1 MTKSIAVFG
10 AGPGVGQAIARR
22 YGKEGYD
29 VVLVARRQGPL
40 DLFARDLS
48 ADGITAHVIIA
59 DLEQTGA
66 VPALAERIRAKAGNP
81 TVLYYGPAPTDLV
94 FVPAV
99 DLTAELLHDRMPITI
114 YTLLALVREFLPAM
128 VERGDGAILSAQG
141 AAAVRGRPHMSG
153 WPTVLAAQRNYL
165 QSLAA
170 EVAGKGVY
178 VGMLHIGA
186 RILGTPFEAD
196 YQRRRAQ
203 GEPVP
208 DMAAADPAAL
218 AGILWDMHSGRAS
231 HEAVVPAGLLED
243 DTEAI
248 GRARSCFP

>member
-40 DLFARDLS
+40 DLLARDLS
-48 ADGITAHVIIA
+48 AAGVSTHVVTA
-59 DLEQTGA
+59 DLGRTDE
-66 VPALAERIRAKAGNP
+66 VPALAGRIRACVREP
-81 TVLYYGPAPTDLV
+81 TALYYGPAPAGPA

-99 DLTAELLHDRMPITI
+99 DLTPQLFQDRLPITI
-114 YTLLALVREFLPAM
+114 YTLMALVREFLPAM

-141 AAAVRGRPHMSG
+141 AAAVQGRPYMSG
-153 WPTVLAAQRNYL
+153 WPTVLAAQRNYF

-170 EVAGKGVY
+170 EVAGQGVH
-178 VGMLHIGA
+178 VGTLYIGA

-196 YQRRRAQ
+196 YQRRQAL

-208 DMAAADPAAL
+208 AIPAADPAEL
-218 AGILWDMHSGRAS
+218 ADILWDMHTARDR
-231 HEAVVPAGLLED
+231 HESVFPAVLD
-243 DTEAI
+243 DTT
-248 GRARSCFP
+248 S

>member
-22 YGKEGYD
+22 YGKEGYE

-40 DLFARDLS
+40 DLLARDLS
-48 ADGITAHVIIA
+48 GEGITTHVITA
-59 DLEQTGA
+59 DLDQAGA
-66 VPALAERIRAKAGNP
+66 VPALAERIRARVGDP
-81 TVLYYGPAPTDLV
+81 TALYYGPAPTELAL
-94 FVPAV
+94 VPAV
-99 DLTAELLHDRMPITI
+99 DLTPELLQDRMPITM

-128 VERGDGAILSAQG
+128 LERGDGAILSAQG

-170 EVAGKGVY
+170 EVAGKGVHVGVLY
-178 VGMLHIGA
+178 VGA
-186 RILGTPFEAD
+186 RIVGTAFD
-196 YQRRRAQ
+196 SDHRRRRAQ

-208 DMAAADPAAL
+208 DMAAADPAEL
-218 AGILWDMHSGRAS
+218 ADLLWDMHATRNR
-231 HEAVVPAGLLED
+231 HETGVPAGLMD
-243 DTEAI
+243 
-248 GRARSCFP
+248 G

>member
-1 MTKSIAVFG
+1 MDRPGAVRLAGRMTKSIAVFG
-10 AGPGVGQAIARR
+10 TGPGVGQAIARR
-22 YGKEGYD
+22 YGKEGFE

-40 DLFARDLS
+40 DLLARELS
-48 ADGITAHVIIA
+48 AEGVTAHVISA
-59 DLEQTGA
+59 DLSQADG
-66 VPALAERIRAKAGNP
+66 VPVLAERIRARVGDP
-81 TVLYYGPAPTDLV
+81 TALYYGPATDPA

-99 DLTAELLHDRMPITI
+99 DLTSELLQDRMPITM

-141 AAAVRGRPHMSG
+141 AAAVQGRPNMSG
-153 WPTVLAAQRNYL
+153 WPTLLAAQRNYL

-170 EVAGKGVY
+170 EVVDKGVY
-178 VGMLHIGA
+178 VGMLYIGA

-208 DMAAADPAAL
+208 DMAAADPAEL
-218 AGILWDMHSGRAS
+218 ADILWDMHAGRNR
-231 HEAVVPAGLLED
+231 HETLVPAGLLN
-243 DTEAI
+243 
-248 GRARSCFP
+248 G